1 MRALILVMAIPALVH
16 AGESIV
22 PKDAKVEKLWG
33 DGEFTEGPAYGPGP
47 AIYFSDIGNRIMKFD
62 EKTGKTTEFRNPSGR
77 ANGLDFDPKGRLVAA
92 EGANTGGNRRITATL
107 TDGTVFS
114 LADNWMGK
122 KFNSPNDLTIDV
134 KGRIYFT
141 DPRYVGKEP
150 REIDTES
157 VYRLDPPPKGGPGTR
172 YQVTQIIN
180 DVQKPN
186 GILLSPD
193 MKTLYLADSPGAPKG
208 KRLLLSYA
216 LDENG
221 AVGKKTVLHDFGEDR
236 GIDGMAI
243 DIKGNIYATAGKG
256 KTAGV
261 TIFSPAGKKLD
272 FIPTPEDPSNCV
284 FGGADHKMLYITA
297 GRSLYRVQLTIE
309 GFAVYWPK

>member
-1 MRALILVMAIPALVH
+1 MRAVFCVLLFPAIAF

-33 DGEFTEGPAYGPGP
+33 EGEFTEGPAYGPDHCV
-47 AIYFSDIGNRIMKFD
+47 YFSDIGNRIMKYD
-62 EKTGKTTEFRNPSGR
+62 PRTGKTSEFRNPSGR

-92 EGANTGGNRRITATL
+92 EGANKGGNRRVTRTE
-107 TDGTVFS
+107 TDGSITV
-114 LADNWMGK
+114 LADKWMGK
-122 KFNSPNDLTIDV
+122 RFNSPNDLTIDRKNRV
-134 KGRIYFT
+134 YFT
-141 DPRYVGKEP
+141 DPRYVGSEP

-157 VYRLDPPPKGGPGTR
+157 VYRIDPNGT
-172 YQVTQIIN
+172 VTQIIA

-186 GILLSPD
+186 GIILSPD
-193 MKTLYLADSPGAPKG
+193 MKTLYLADNHPTKN
-208 KRLLLSYA
+208 RYLLAYPLNE
-216 LDENG
+216 DG
-221 AVGKKTVLHDFGEDR
+221 TVGKKKILHDFAPDR

-243 DIKGNIYATAGKG
+243 DIKGNLYATAGKG

-261 TIFSPAGKKLD
+261 TIFNPDGKKIG

-284 FGGADHKMLYITA
+284 FGGEDRKMLYITA
-297 GRSLYRVQLTIE
+297 GRSLYRIHLTID